1 MLNPSSLSIS
11 PAMEIFPQFKK
22 PLILCRKT
30 IPGGYESV
38 STLGFTELAHL
49 QDKDNGGAYRAV
61 AAMVHGEHISFYE
74 CGFVSV
80 QDTLWDKE
88 GHHLFKSCYIEGHVD
103 FIFGD
108 GTSVYEDCKLNSIGS
123 GYITAQKRE
132 SPQAESGFVFK
143 SAELY
148 GVGPT
153 YLGRAYGPY
162 SRVLFYQSKF
172 ANIVRPEGW
181 DSIGEDPNQL
191 TYAEVECTGEGA
203 DTSKRCLPFL
213 LLIFILQTIF
223 FEDSRAAYFRSD
235 EKYFPSQVS
244 IAKTITVASSGQANF
259 RKIQDA
265 IDVIPSGN
273 NEWIRI
279 KVSPGVYFEKVNIPI
294 EKPYIFLEGH
304 GAEAT
309 IIKWGD
315 HSETN
320 QSATFTS
327 SADNFVAKDISF
339 QNSYNM
345 PLYPTPP
352 IKPAAAATIYG
363 DKSAFYSCGF
373 VGLQDTLWDVSGRHY
388 FSHCYIEG
396 AVDFICGDGQSF
408 YENCHIKVN
417 GRLLPSGAWGGYI
430 TAQKR
435 SSPSD
440 HSGFVFHG
448 GLVVG
453 SGKFFLGR
461 AWGPYSRVI
470 FQGTRFDI
478 DVMPEG
484 WDAWR
489 QPVGNLVYVEQGCS
503 GKGSDVRKRVEWSKH
518 SLNESE
524 MQLYSRAYF
533 IQDTWLA
540 TQPGRYD

>member
-1 MLNPSSLSIS
+1 M
-11 PAMEIFPQFKK
+11 Q
-22 PLILCRKT
+22 
-30 IPGGYESV
+30 
-38 STLGFTELAHL
+38 
-49 QDKDNGGAYRAV
+49 
-61 AAMVHGEHISFYE
+61 
-74 CGFVSV
+74 
-80 QDTLWDKE
+80 
-88 GHHLFKSCYIEGHVD
+88 
-103 FIFGD
+103 
-108 GTSVYEDCKLNSIGS
+108 
-123 GYITAQKRE
+123 
-132 SPQAESGFVFK
+132 
-143 SAELY
+143 
-148 GVGPT
+148 
-153 YLGRAYGPY
+153 
-162 SRVLFYQSKF
+162 
-172 ANIVRPEGW
+172 
-181 DSIGEDPNQL
+181 
-191 TYAEVECTGEGA
+191 
-203 DTSKRCLPFL
+203 CLPFL